1 MQKVEMVLQEKGWP
15 VNVFFDDTQHRAY
28 IEVVREEE
36 LDFIYEIRM
45 RGYAMPTF
53 AYPQMARAE
62 DGDKRYY
69 RAEVFMRRGGAAYDV
84 FSFDQQEVIDDILNQ
99 FENTCISFISRQAF
113 CHGKCRSM
121 TICSMTKAKSITMI

>member
-1 MQKVEMVLQEKGWP
+1 
-15 VNVFFDDTQHRAY
+15 
-28 IEVVREEE
+28 VVREEE

-99 FENTCISFISRQAF
+99 FEKYMHFIHISPGILPWKMQEHDDMLNDKGEIHNDDLKTPS
-113 CHGKCRSM
+113 
-121 TICSMTKAKSITMI
+121 